1 MEEKPSPGLFDLMA
15 MGIASAIMIGAG
27 LAAGVG
33 IDDWLHSSPAAT
45 LVGLLV
51 GLVAAI
57 GNVVYQIRRFL

>member
-1 MEEKPSPGLFDLMA
+1 
-15 MGIASAIMIGAG
+15 MIGVA

-33 IDDWLHSSPAAT
+33 IDDWLHSSPLAT
-45 LVGLLV
+45 IVGLLF